1 LTKKYANGNL
11 HSCDECLIDIRYKLK
26 SKVEFPINN
35 INNEHSDESSDRK
48 LILEMI
54 ISKLFHNIDG
64 RMERPKYAKAKIMT
78 DLINHGQFAEDEI
91 ESVFKGYEYET
102 TDFSDEFIQEHPE
115 IDSIEIWKHL
125 AMTGMTEEDP
135 NVPTEKK
142 YNFPTFAC
150 DLLIAA
156 GYCKVD
162 VETLVCSDCGSK
174 VRNTPENCTLGYERD
189 LVCPKCVNERA
200 DEFDTKGLVRKG
212 NPPHHGHWT
221 TQKPELVYTGTDYF
235 SILHPFCKKS
245 PREDGKGVML
255 VSGVWI
261 DDCGRVTLSLECTFC
276 GARNA
281 LKPFT
286 KDGEISLLNES
297 GAVWKRIESR
307 VYELIE
313 GGENE
318 GVEFKSSMRW
328 DYKKSTK
335 NKDLE
340 HEITRT
346 ISAFLNSS
354 GGILLIGVDND
365 GNIIGIEKDFE
376 TLRKDRQNIDG
387 FELHISD
394 LVNDNL
400 GKEWRKFVHV
410 SFELADGKC
419 ICFIEVDKSPKPV
432 FLEYKGKTVFVV
444 RSGNRSQILNAEEQ
458 YKYIKMHW
466 K

>member
-1 LTKKYANGNL
+1 MTKEYVNGNL
-11 HSCDECLIDIRYKLK
+11 YVCDECLRDIKSKLK

-35 INNEHSDESSDRK
+35 FNNEPSDESSDRK

-54 ISKLFHNIDG
+54 ISKLFHKIDG
-64 RMERPKYAKAKIMT
+64 WMERPKYAKTKIMT

-102 TDFSDEFIQEHPE
+102 TNFSDEFIQEHPE
-115 IDSIEIWKHL
+115 IDSIEIWKPL
-125 AMTGMTEEDP
+125 ALAGTTEEYP
-135 NVPTEKK
+135 NIPTEKK
-142 YNFPTFAC
+142 YSFPTFGC
-150 DLLIAA
+150 DLLIAV
-156 GYCKVD
+156 GYCKAD
-162 VETLVCSDCGSK
+162 VETLVCPDCGLEIQ
-174 VRNTPENCTLGYERD
+174 NTPENCTWGYERD
-189 LVCPKCVNERA
+189 LVCPKCVNKRA
-200 DEFDTKGLVRKG
+200 DEFDTKGLVRNG

-245 PREDGKGVML
+245 PREDGKGAML

-261 DDCGRVTLSLECTFC
+261 DDCGRVVLSLECIFC

-281 LKPFT
+281 LKPFM

-313 GGENE
+313 GGESE
-318 GVEFKSSMRW
+318 RVEFKSSMRW

-354 GGILLIGVDND
+354 GGILLIGVDD
-365 GNIIGIEKDFE
+365 EGNIKGIEKDFE
-376 TLRKDRQNIDG
+376 TLREDKQNIDG
-387 FELHISD
+387 FELHITD
-394 LVNDNL
+394 LVNGDL
-400 GKEWRKFVHV
+400 GKEYRKFVHV
-410 SFELADGKC
+410 SFEMADGKR
-419 ICFIEVDKSPKPV
+419 ICFIEIDKSPGPV
-432 FLEYKGKTVFVV
+432 FLKSEGKTIFVV
-444 RSGNRSQILNAEEQ
+444 RSGNRSQAYDAEEQ
-458 YKYIKMHW
+458 NRYIKTHW

>member
-1 LTKKYANGNL
+1 VNGNL

-35 INNEHSDESSDRK
+35 FNNEPSGESSDRK

-54 ISKLFHNIDG
+54 ISKLFHKIDG
-64 RMERPKYAKAKIMT
+64 WMERPKYAKTKIMT
-78 DLINHGQFAEDEI
+78 DLIKHGQFTEDEI
-91 ESVFKGYEYET
+91 ESVFGGYEYET
-102 TDFSDEFIQEHPE
+102 TDFSDEFIQGHPE
-115 IDSIEIWKHL
+115 IDSIEIWKRL
-125 AMTGMTEEDP
+125 AMTGMAEKYP

-142 YNFPTFAC
+142 YNLPTFGC
-150 DLLIAA
+150 DLLIAV
-156 GYCKVD
+156 GYCKAD
-162 VETLVCSDCGSK
+162 VEALVCPDCSLEIQ
-174 VRNTPENCTLGYERD
+174 NTPENCTWGYERD
-189 LVCPKCVNERA
+189 LICPKCANERA
-200 DEFDTKGLVRKG
+200 DEFDMKGLVRQG

-221 TQKPELVYTGTDYF
+221 TQKPELIYTGTDYF

-286 KDGEISLLNES
+286 KDGGISLLNES

-307 VYELIE
+307 VYELIK

-318 GVEFKSSMRW
+318 RVEFKSSVRW
-328 DYKKSTK
+328 DYKKSIK
-335 NKDLE
+335 NKDLG

-354 GGILLIGVDND
+354 GGILLIGVND
-365 GNIIGIEKDFE
+365 EGNILGLEKDFE
-376 TLRKDRQNIDG
+376 TLSKGRQNTDG
-387 FELHISD
+387 FELLIND
-394 LVNDNL
+394 LVNGDL
-400 GKEWRKFVHV
+400 DKEYRKFVHV
-410 SFELADGKC
+410 SFEMADGKL
-419 ICFIEVDKSPKPV
+419 ICFIEIDKSPKPV
-432 FLEYKGKTVFVV
+432 FLKYKEKTIFVV
-444 RSGNRSQILNAEEQ
+444 RCGNSSQPYDAKEQ
-458 YKYIKMHW
+458 HSYIKTHW

>member
-1 LTKKYANGNL
+1 MTKEYVNGNL
-11 HSCDECLIDIRYKLK
+11 CVCDECLWDIKSKLK

-35 INNEHSDESSDRK
+35 INSEPSDKSSDRE
-48 LILEMI
+48 LILGMI
-54 ISKLFHNIDG
+54 ISKLIRKIDG
-64 RMERPKYAKAKIMT
+64 WMERPKYAKTKIMA
-78 DLINHGQFAEDEI
+78 DLINHGQFMKDEI
-91 ESVFKGYEYET
+91 ETIFEEYEYET
-102 TDFSDEFIQEHPE
+102 TGYSDEFVREHPE

-142 YNFPTFAC
+142 YNFPTFGC
-150 DLLIAA
+150 DLLIAV
-156 GYCKVD
+156 GYCKAD
-162 VETLVCSDCGSK
+162 VETLVCPDCGLEIQ
-174 VRNTPENCTLGYERD
+174 NTPENCTLGYERD

-221 TQKPELVYTGTDYF
+221 TQEPELIYTGTDYF

-245 PREDGKGVML
+245 PRDDGKGVML

-261 DDCGRVTLSLECTFC
+261 DDCGRVVLSLECAFC

-297 GAVWKRIESR
+297 GAAWKRTESR
-307 VYELIE
+307 IYELIK

-318 GVEFKSSMRW
+318 RVEFKSSIRW
-328 DYKKSTK
+328 DYKKSSV

-354 GGILLIGVDND
+354 GGILLIGVDD
-365 GNIIGIEKDFE
+365 FGNAIGIEKDLKV
-376 TLRKDRQNIDG
+376 LRGEKKNLDG
-387 FELHISD
+387 FQLQLTELVD
-394 LVNDNL
+394 RYL
-400 GKEWRKFVHV
+400 GKEYPKFVHV
-410 SFELADGKC
+410 SCEMVGEKN
-419 ICFIEVDKSPKPV
+419 ICVIEIDKSPKPV
-432 FLEYKGKTVFVV
+432 FLKYVGKTVFVV
-444 RSGNRSQILNAEEQ
+444 RSGNRSQILNVEEQ
-458 YKYIKMHW
+458 YEYIKMHW

>member
-1 LTKKYANGNL
+1 MTKEYVNGNL
-11 HSCDECLIDIRYKLK
+11 CVCDECLLDIKSKLK
-26 SKVEFPINN
+26 SKVEFPIND
-35 INNEHSDESSDRK
+35 INNEPSDKSSDRK
-48 LILEMI
+48 SILEMI

-64 RMERPKYAKAKIMT
+64 WMERPKYTKTKIMA
-78 DLINHGQFAEDEI
+78 DLVNHGQFAEDEI

-102 TDFSDEFIQEHPE
+102 TDFSDEFIQGRPE
-115 IDSIEIWKHL
+115 IESIEIWKRL
-125 AMTGMTEEDP
+125 AMTGRTEEDP

-150 DLLIAA
+150 DLLIAV
-156 GYCKVD
+156 GYCKAD
-162 VETLVCSDCGSK
+162 VETLVCPDCGLEIQ
-174 VRNTPENCTLGYERD
+174 NTPENCTLGYERD

-221 TQKPELVYTGTDYF
+221 TQEPELVYTGTDYF

-261 DDCGRVTLSLECTFC
+261 DDCWRVVLSLECAFC

-297 GAVWKRIESR
+297 GAVWKRTESR
-307 VYELIE
+307 IYELIK

-318 GVEFKSSMRW
+318 RVEFKSSMRW
-328 DYKKSTK
+328 DCKKSAK
-335 NKDLE
+335 NKDLG

-354 GGILLIGVDND
+354 GGILLIGVDD
-365 GNIIGIEKDFE
+365 EGNIIGIEKDFE
-376 TLRKDRQNIDG
+376 TLREDRQNTDG
-387 FELHISD
+387 FGLLIND
-394 LVNDNL
+394 LVNGDL
-400 GKEWRKFVHV
+400 GKEYRKFVHV
-410 SFELADGKC
+410 SFEMADGKH
-419 ICFIEVDKSPKPV
+419 ICFIEIDKSPEPV
-432 FLEYKGKTVFVV
+432 FLKSEEKTIFVV
-444 RSGNRSQILNAEEQ
+444 RSGNSSQAYDAKEQ
-458 YKYIKMHW
+458 HSYIKTHW

>member
-1 LTKKYANGNL
+1 MTKEYVNGNL
-11 HSCDECLIDIRYKLK
+11 CVCGECLLDIKSKLK

-35 INNEHSDESSDRK
+35 INSEPSDKSSDRE
-48 LILEMI
+48 LILGML
-54 ISKLFHNIDG
+54 ISKLIHKIDG
-64 RMERPKYAKAKIMT
+64 WMEMPKCVKTKIMA
-78 DLINHGQFAEDEI
+78 DLINHGQFMKDEI
-91 ESVFKGYEYET
+91 ETIFEEYEYET
-102 TDFSDEFIQEHPE
+102 TDYSDEFVQEHPE
-115 IDSIEIWKHL
+115 IDFIKMKIVNWGKKKDSNI
-125 AMTGMTEEDP
+125 P
-135 NVPTEKK
+135 REKK
-142 YNFPTFAC
+142 YSFPTFGC
-150 DLLIAA
+150 DLLIAV

-162 VETLVCSDCGSK
+162 VETLVCPDCGLEIH
-174 VRNTPENCTLGYERD
+174 NTPENCTGGYERD
-189 LVCPKCVNERA
+189 LACPKCVTERV

-245 PREDGKGVML
+245 TREDGKGVML

-261 DDCGRVTLSLECTFC
+261 DDCGRVVLSLECSFC

-297 GAVWKRIESR
+297 GAAWKRIESPLF
-307 VYELIE
+307 ELIE

-318 GVEFKSSMRW
+318 KVEFKSSMRW
-328 DYKKSTK
+328 DYKKSIK

-365 GNIIGIEKDFE
+365 GNIMGIEKDFE
-376 TLRKDRQNIDG
+376 TLRKGRRNKDG
-387 FELHISD
+387 FELLIND
-394 LVNDNL
+394 LVNGNL
-400 GKEWRKFVHV
+400 GKKYRKFVHV
-410 SFELADGKC
+410 SFEVADGKH
-419 ICFIEVDKSPKPV
+419 ICFIEIDKSPEPV
-432 FLEYKGKTVFVV
+432 FLKSEGKPIFVV
-444 RSGNRSQILNAEEQ
+444 RSGNSSQAYDAEEQ
-458 YKYIKMHW
+458 HSYIKTHW
-466 K
+466 E

>member
-1 LTKKYANGNL
+1 LTKKYVNGNL

-35 INNEHSDESSDRK
+35 VNNEPSDESSDRK

-54 ISKLFHNIDG
+54 ISKLFHKIDG
-64 RMERPKYAKAKIMT
+64 WMERPKYAKTKIMT

-115 IDSIEIWKHL
+115 IDSIEIWKRL
-125 AMTGMTEEDP
+125 AMTGMAEKYP

-142 YNFPTFAC
+142 YSFPTFGC
-150 DLLIAA
+150 DLLIAV
-156 GYCKVD
+156 GYCKAD
-162 VETLVCSDCGSK
+162 VETLVCPDCGLEIQ
-174 VRNTPENCTLGYERD
+174 NTPENCTWGYERD

-200 DEFDTKGLVRKG
+200 DEFDTKGLARKG

-261 DDCGRVTLSLECTFC
+261 DDCGRVVLSLECTFC

-286 KDGEISLLNES
+286 KDGGISLLNES

-307 VYELIE
+307 VYELIK

-318 GVEFKSSMRW
+318 RVEFKSSMRW
-328 DYKKSTK
+328 DCKKSSV

-365 GNIIGIEKDFE
+365 GNILGIEKD
-376 TLRKDRQNIDG
+376 LKILKGKQDKDA
-387 FELHISD
+387 FELQLTD
-394 LVNDNL
+394 LMRRDL
-400 GKEWRKFVHV
+400 RTEYQKFVRV
-410 SFELADGKC
+410 SFEMADEKN
-419 ICFIEVDKSPKPV
+419 ICFIEVGESPEPV
-432 FLEYKGKTVFVV
+432 FLKYKEKTVFVV
-444 RSGNRSQILNAEEQ
+444 RSGNRSQAYDAEEQ
-458 YKYIKMHW
+458 NNYIKMHW